1 VTCDTRW
8 QATNH
13 KQRYIHLHD
22 ESALLASLTCYTRR
36 VVVVVV
42 VVVVLLLL
50 VEVVVVV
57 VVMVVV
63 VMMMVVV
70 EDSRIVHTVERN
82 KCSGGGPPVPCHPRR
97 SE

>member
-42 VVVVLLLL
+42 VVVVVLLVE

-57 VVMVVV
+57 MVAV

-70 EDSRIVHTVERN
+70 ETHA
-82 KCSGGGPPVPCHPRR
+82 
-97 SE
+97 